1 MVAIIIIN
9 LLCQIIFTIFT
20 LVIDPLALFLGLLL
34 LPKARRQS
42 TKGKIYGETGF
53 SPNRSN
59 HFLLVLSFLENLIC
73 GEVLHCY
80 SAYLTYMQSTS

>member
-1 MVAIIIIN
+1 MVAIIVIN
-9 LLCQIIFTIFT
+9 LLCQIIFKIFT

-59 HFLLVLSFLENLIC
+59 HFLLVLSFLEYLI
-73 GEVLHCY
+73 
-80 SAYLTYMQSTS
+80 